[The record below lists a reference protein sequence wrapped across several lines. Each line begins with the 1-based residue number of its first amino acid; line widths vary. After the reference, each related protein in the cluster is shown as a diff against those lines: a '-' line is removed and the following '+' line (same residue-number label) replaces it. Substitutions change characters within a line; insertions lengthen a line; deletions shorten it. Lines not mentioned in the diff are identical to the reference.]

1 VVSEI
6 SDALGLGSEL
16 YINKEKV
23 DMLQNPSAYL
33 LERNKALLAVG
44 TNTENVYSTTL
55 DSVVKSVTGKPDIK
69 KDNPEYQAVAKQGW
83 VKSLA
88 RDMAVKLA
96 SIQVTDVNIKYPIL
110 GSAYKAQK
118 AKNSRELEA
127 KKEFI
132 KEGTK

>member
-6 SDALGLGSEL
+6 SDALGLGAEL
-16 YINKEKV
+16 YINKKKV
-23 DMLQNPSAYL
+23 EMLENPSAYL
-33 LERNKALLAVG
+33 LERNKVLLAAG
-44 TNTENVYSTTL
+44 ANTENVYSTTL

-69 KDNPEYQAVAKQGW
+69 KDNPEYQAVANQGW

-110 GSAYKAQK
+110 GSAY
-118 AKNSRELEA
+118 
-127 KKEFI
+127 
-132 KEGTK
+132 